1 LSPGAPPA
9 GKGEAIGVSDP
20 RLEYRVRFP
29 RPQTHRYLV
38 TLALDGLAPGEHRI
52 EMAVWTPGSYLVREF
67 SRHVHGLRAADGD
80 GRPLAC
86 GKVSKNA
93 WRFFAPASGAVRIE
107 YEVYANE
114 PTVQT
119 SHLDASHAYWNG
131 ASMFFALDGRTD
143 LPVDVVVETPPGWR
157 VSTALETVEA
167 GQGWV
172 RLRAPDHDAL
182 LDSPVEVGTHR
193 VYRFEA
199 LGRPHELALYGRGNE
214 DPERLVGDLARI
226 VETAG
231 AMFGGLPY
239 DRYVFIVHLLDGRG
253 GGLEH
258 ADSTTCD
265 VGRFDFRP
273 EARYLSLLTLFS
285 HEYFHLWN
293 VKRIHPEALGPF
305 DYGRENYTSL
315 LWAMEGVTDYYAQ
328 LLLVRAG
335 LWSVRKYAQMLA
347 SEIREYEARPGRRAQ
362 SAAEASF
369 DTWIKFY
376 RPDEDSPNRTISYYT
391 KGMLI
396 GLCLDLEIRRRTGGR
411 RGLDDVLRL
420 MYERYGRR
428 RAGFPEEAYRQAAE
442 EVAGGSLGTFWRRYV
457 EGTEDL
463 DPGEFLAYAGLLLR
477 RRVAGS
483 DRDGDPAN
491 RPPGAGRDEDAGAEG
506 APRPFLG
513 LVAEERS
520 GRLYVRHVLADAP
533 AEGAGVNAGDEV
545 IAVGGFRIDDADAL
559 RARVHD
565 RRPGEVVRLIL
576 ARRGEL
582 VEVAVPLGEAPP
594 DRYEID
600 VRDDAG
606 EDERTVYHAWL
617 GQELPE
623 PGSLRA
629 EPASSRRPFAA
640 SIV

>member
-1 LSPGAPPA
+1 MS
-9 GKGEAIGVSDP
+9 EP

-29 RPQTHRYLV
+29 QPQTHRYRV

-80 GRPLAC
+80 GRPVAC
-86 GKVSKNA
+86 DKVSKNA
-93 WRFFAPASGAVRIE
+93 WRFLAPDSGAARIE

-131 ASMFFALDGRTD
+131 AGMFFALDGRTD

-157 VSTALETVEA
+157 VSTALETVEE
-167 GQGWV
+167 GEGWV

-199 LGRPHELALYGRGNE
+199 LGRPHELALYGHGNE
-214 DPERLVGDLARI
+214 DPERLVADLARI

-258 ADSTTCD
+258 AASTTCD

-273 EARYLSLLTLFS
+273 EGRYLSLLTLFS

-293 VKRIHPEALGPF
+293 VKRIHPAALGPF
-305 DYGRENYTSL
+305 DYGRENYTTL

-347 SEIREYEARPGRRAQ
+347 SDIREYEARPGRRVQ

-396 GLCLDLEIRRRTGGR
+396 GLCLDLEIRRRTGGG
-411 RGLDDVLRL
+411 RGLDDVLRR

-428 RAGFPEEAYRQAAE
+428 GTGFPEGAYRQAAE
-442 EVAGGSLGTFWRRYV
+442 EVAGGSLEAFWRRYV

-463 DPGEFLAYAGLLLR
+463 DPGEFLAHAGLLLR
-477 RRVAGS
+477 RRVARS

-491 RPPGAGRDEDAGAEG
+491 RPPGAGREEEPGAEG
-506 APRPFLG
+506 APRPLLG
-513 LVAEERS
+513 MVPEERS
-520 GRLYVRHVLADAP
+520 GRLYVRHVLAETP
-533 AEGAGVNAGDEV
+533 AEEAGVNADDEV
-545 IAVGGFRIDDADAL
+545 IAVGGFRVEDADGL
-559 RARVHD
+559 RARIHD
-565 RRPGEVVRLIL
+565 HRPGEVVRLTL

-582 VEVAVPLGEAPP
+582 VAVDVPLSEAPP

-600 VRDDAG
+600 VRADVG
-606 EDERTVYHAWL
+606 EEERAVYRAWL
-617 GQELPE
+617 GQDLPE

-629 EPASSRRPFAA
+629 EPASPRRPFAA